1 MKNYLS
7 QLARSLDPYVP
18 GEQPRDKQYIKLNT
32 NENPYPPSEK
42 VAEAIS
48 GEIGKLRL
56 YPDPEATGL
65 REVLARYYSLETD
78 QIFVGNGSDEVLAFA
93 YPAFFSG
100 GYVLFP
106 DITYSFYPVYAGL
119 FNTDYKEIPLRENF
133 VIDPSDFL
141 PKGEISE
148 GETAEAEKPAG
159 ILIPNPNAPT
169 GRLLSLSELEGIIAG
184 NPETV
189 VLVDEAYVDFGGDS
203 AACLV
208 NKYDNLLVVMTLSKS
223 RSLAGLRVGFALGNK
238 VLIAALNT
246 VKNSF
251 NSYTLDR
258 LAQVGAMAAMAD
270 EAYFQETRNKILA
283 TRARVADR
291 LTKMGF
297 QVIPSAAN
305 FIFVSHGQKAA
316 EDLFNGLRSRGI
328 LVRYFKKPLIADF
341 LRITIGTDEEMDA
354 FLKVIGELTD

>member
-7 QLARSLDPYVP
+7 KLARSLSPYVP
-18 GEQPRDKQYIKLNT
+18 GEQPKDKQYIKLNT
-32 NENPYPPSEK
+32 NESPYPPSEK

-56 YPDPEATGL
+56 YPDPEATAL
-65 REVLARYYSLETD
+65 REVLARYYGLEAE
-78 QIFVGNGSDEVLAFA
+78 QVFVGNGSDEVLAFA
-93 YPAFFSG
+93 YPAFFTG
-100 GYVLFP
+100 GRVLFP
-106 DITYSFYPVYAGL
+106 NITYSFYPVYAGL
-119 FNTDYKEIPLRENF
+119 FNTAYKEIPLRENF
-133 VIDPSDFL
+133 EIDPSDYL
-141 PKGEISE
+141 PKGER
-148 GETAEAEKPAG
+148 PAG

-169 GRLLSLSELEGIIAG
+169 GRLLSLSELEVIIAG

-189 VLVDEAYVDFGGDS
+189 VLVDEAYIDFGGDS

-208 NKYDNLLVVMTLSKS
+208 EKYDNLLVVMTLSKS

-238 VLIAALNT
+238 ALIAALNT

-258 LAQVGAMAAMAD
+258 LAQAGAMAAMAD
-270 EAYFQETRNKILA
+270 EAYFQETRKKIMA

-291 LTKMGF
+291 LSEMGF
-297 QVIPSAAN
+297 LVIPSAAN
-305 FIFVSHGQKAA
+305 FLFASHKHKAA
-316 EDLFNGLRSRGI
+316 EDLFEALRSGGI

-341 LRITIGTDEEMDA
+341 LRITIGTDEEMEA